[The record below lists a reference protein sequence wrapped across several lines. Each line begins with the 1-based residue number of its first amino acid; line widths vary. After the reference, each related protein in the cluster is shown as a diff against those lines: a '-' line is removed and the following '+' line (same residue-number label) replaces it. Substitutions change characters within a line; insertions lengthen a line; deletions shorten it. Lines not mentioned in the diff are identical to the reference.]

1 MAREPGRMFRQLNG
15 LMSVGCLVLLVA
27 AVWLGHTILTRKV
40 EKNRKNPIAVLDSI
54 ARAQR
59 LFMFE
64 DRDGDGKRQAATS
77 LSELAKFDLVSKDL
91 ANGAVEGYRY
101 SLSVTTTGWQI
112 LATPV
117 GEGSEKKAHLLRN
130 QSDFVWQA
138 VGHPATEKDKL
149 LSSPGGGP
157 L

>member
-1 MAREPGRMFRQLNG
+1 MFRQLNG

-40 EKNRKNPIAVLDSI
+40 EKNRKNPVAVLATI

-59 LFMFE
+59 LFMYE
-64 DRDGDGKRQAATS
+64 DKDGDGQQQAAKS
-77 LSELAKFDLVSKDL
+77 LSELAKFGLISQDLVD
-91 ANGAVEGYRY
+91 GAVEGYRY
-101 SLSVTTTGWQI
+101 ELSVTKMGWHV

-117 GEGSEKKAHLLRN
+117 GEGSEKKAHLRRN
-130 QSDFVWQA
+130 QSDYVWQA